1 MNILEEAQRIIGQA
15 ENSIIEL
22 AKRATDQRDYPV
34 ATRVIEL
41 AEDLRRL
48 ADDVVSSESDNDSAP
63 PAESPVASE
72 GTPSARARQTTR
84 KAKRK
89 RTTRKGGKKG
99 YPQFMREGN
108 VLVRIA
114 WSKSQ
119 KAPYEHK
126 APRKVLSALITK
138 LLEVGRRGRRFVMD
152 EVLPLTDQDGG
163 EVPNYQAYLYTAWLR
178 TTPLLEQY
186 GRQGYSIPT
195 VENLKEELEQYWQ
208 LIPKR

>member
-1 MNILEEAQRIIGQA
+1 MSILQEAKQIVEQA

-22 AKRATDQRDYPV
+22 VKRATDQRDYPV
-34 ATRVIEL
+34 VARVIEL

-48 ADDVVSSESDNDSAP
+48 ADDVVSSESDNDSPP
-63 PAESPVASE
+63 PAESSVASG
-72 GTPSARARQTTR
+72 GTPARQATR

-89 RTTRKGGKKG
+89 RTTRKAGKKG
-99 YPQFMREGN
+99 YPKFLREGK
-108 VLVRIA
+108 VLVKIA

-152 EVLPLTDQDGG
+152 DILPLTDLDGI
-163 EVPNYQAYLYTAWLR
+163 EIPNYQPYLCISWLR
-178 TTPLLEQY
+178 TTPLLEQH
-186 GRQGYSIPT
+186 GRQGYSIPN
-195 VENLKEELEQYWQ
+195 VEKLKEGLEEHWQ